1 MQRSRT
7 ELRRATDLAA
17 KAASLSLSIYSDES
31 IARQVAMDVASENDV
46 AGSELKLDFNDVV
59 FGNASEKGDGTF
71 GFLADASPM
80 NSVRILGSRT
90 ADSPSGAI
98 NTYFGA
104 LYASPTF
111 EPTFS
116 ATAAFVNTDICLV
129 LDRSGS
135 MKWNVIGGGPDDT
148 PNRCLLPTSDCRWR
162 ALESAVNSFVDVM
175 ESSPADEKV
184 AMVTFATENSL
195 CGTNIPVVSVDQPL
209 SSNLTNIRSSMAD
222 RSSSVWWGGTD
233 IARGIEEGQAVLTS
247 SDARPTAYKFMIV
260 MTDGRYTESDP
271 VPFAEIAG
279 ANGITIYTITFS
291 DGANK
296 DDMRLVANAGNG
308 NHYHADDAADLDAV
322 FRSLGGAISN
332 LVQ

>member
-1 MQRSRT
+1 
-7 ELRRATDLAA
+7 
-17 KAASLSLSIYSDES
+17 
-31 IARQVAMDVASENDV
+31 
-46 AGSELKLDFNDVV
+46 
-59 FGNASEKGDGTF
+59 
-71 GFLADASPM
+71 
-80 NSVRILGSRT
+80 
-90 ADSPSGAI
+90 
-98 NTYFGA
+98 
-104 LYASPTF
+104 
-111 EPTFS
+111 
-116 ATAAFVNTDICLV
+116 
-129 LDRSGS
+129 
-135 MKWNVIGGGPDDT
+135 
-148 PNRCLLPTSDCRWR
+148 
-162 ALESAVNSFVDVM
+162 
-175 ESSPADEKV
+175 
-184 AMVTFATENSL
+184 
-195 CGTNIPVVSVDQPL
+195 
-209 SSNLTNIRSSMAD
+209 MAD